1 MNIKKMNIQKKK
13 DNKNLKRKKNQNQKI
28 VK

>member
-13 DNKNLKRKKNQNQKI
+13 NNKNLKRKKNQNQKI